1 MKVVKAVKRVKVAG
15 EQPFPGKS
23 FMSFI
28 HFTVFM
34 MVFVTA
40 LAGQQTQ
47 APRPTFRAGVDL
59 VRVEVQVV
67 DRDGVPIPQLGLTDF
82 EVKIDGRKRPVVS
95 ADLINYDPALIAKSV
110 VPSPSLAD
118 FGRRPSDRMFV
129 MAIDEASLKPGDAMV
144 AAQAGRKFI
153 DTLHE
158 TDYIGLYKFPVI
170 ERQLDLTHGHAAVKL
185 ALGKIIGSFMHVRGE
200 FNLSPSEISDITA
213 TDYEVWQQVVRREC
227 DPVDLS
233 CPDRIVNEA
242 RTTASYAE
250 ADAATRVHS
259 LRYLLDA
266 LATVAGRKTLVVIS
280 GGMFSSDRTSGRP
293 NVDSMMARLGQEA
306 AIANTAL
313 YVLHLD
319 SSFVDS
325 LTRSGGR
332 SPAPGD
338 PHPFMNSVRDGQM
351 QALGLERLAGAA
363 GGGYIRIQAGTPD
376 YAFGRVLRE
385 SAAYYLLGVQP
396 EDRDRDGRPH
406 YIRTTVKAKGA
417 TVRGRSHVIIPRRK

>member
-1 MKVVKAVKRVKVAG
+1 MSSRHRSSAFALWLLPSSFFLL
-15 EQPFPGKS
+15 PFS
-23 FMSFI
+23 FFPFSF
-28 HFTVFM
+28 
-34 MVFVTA
+34 A
-40 LAGQQTQ
+40 APAAQQQ

-67 DRDGVPIPQLGLTDF
+67 DRDGIPVTPLGLTDF

-110 VPSPSLAD
+110 VPAPSLAEL
-118 FGRRPSDRMFV
+118 GKRPSDRMFILAV
-129 MAIDEASLKPGDAMV
+129 DEASLKPGDAMV

-158 TDYIGLYKFPVI
+158 TDYIGLYKFPLI

-185 ALGKIIGSFMHVRGE
+185 ALSKLTGSFMEVRAE
-200 FNLSPSEISDITA
+200 FNLRPSEIVDITA
-213 TDYEVWQQVVRREC
+213 NDYDAWQVVARREC
-227 DPVDLS
+227 HADDVT
-233 CPDRIVNEA
+233 CPDRIVTEA
-242 RTTASYAE
+242 RTSASYAE

-280 GGMFSSDRTSGRP
+280 GGMFSADRTAGRP
-293 NVDSMMARLGQEA
+293 NNDSMMARLGQEA
-306 AIANTAL
+306 AVANTWL

-319 SSFVDS
+319 SSLVDS
-325 LTRSGGR
+325 LTRPGGR

-338 PHPFMNSVRDGQM
+338 PHPFFSSARDGQI

-396 EDRDRDGRPH
+396 EDRDRDGRLH
-406 YIRTTVKAKGA
+406 FIRTTVKAKGA
-417 TVRGRSHVIIPRRK
+417 TVRGRTHVIIPRRK

>member
-1 MKVVKAVKRVKVAG
+1 MKVLPATSVRRILPAVFWICAFSFFFF
-15 EQPFPGKS
+15 PFS
-23 FMSFI
+23 FASP
-28 HFTVFM
+28 
-34 MVFVTA
+34 A
-40 LAGQQTQ
+40 AQQQ
-47 APRPTFRAGVDL
+47 PRPTFRAGVDL

-67 DRDGVPIPQLGLTDF
+67 DRDGIPVPKLGLTDF
-82 EVKIDGRKRPVVS
+82 EVRIDGKKRPVVS

-110 VPSPSLAD
+110 VPATSLAEL
-118 FGRRPSDRMFV
+118 GKRPSDRMFILAV
-129 MAIDEASLKPGDAMV
+129 DEASLKPGDAMV

-185 ALGKIIGSFMHVRGE
+185 ALSRITGSFLHVRAE

-213 TDYEVWQQVVRREC
+213 TDYDAWQQVVRREC
-227 DPVDLS
+227 DPLDVG
-233 CPDRIVNEA
+233 CPDRIINEA

-250 ADAATRVHS
+250 SDAATRVHS
-259 LRYLLDA
+259 LRYLLEA
-266 LATVAGRKTLVVIS
+266 LGTVAGRKTLVVIS
-280 GGMFSSDRTSGRP
+280 GGMFSADRTSGRP
-293 NVDSMMARLGQEA
+293 NIDSMMSRLGQEA
-306 AIANTAL
+306 AIANTWL

-325 LTRSGGR
+325 LMRSGGR
-332 SPAPGD
+332 PPAAGD
-338 PHPFMNSVRDGQM
+338 AHPFLNSSRDGQM
-351 QALGLERLAGAA
+351 MALGLERLAGSA

-385 SAAYYLLGVQP
+385 SAAYYLLGVEP

-406 YIRTTVKAKGA
+406 VIRTTVKAKGA
-417 TVRGRSHVIIPRRK
+417 VVRGRSHVIIPRRK

>member
-1 MKVVKAVKRVKVAG
+1 MAQGNPRTLCGSFLTAVFCLL
-15 EQPFPGKS
+15 P
-23 FMSFI
+23 
-28 HFTVFM
+28 
-34 MVFVTA
+34 
-40 LAGQQTQ
+40 LAFDARQTPQQ
-47 APRPTFRAGVDL
+47 PRPTFRAGVEL

-67 DRDGVPIPQLGLTDF
+67 DKNGIPVPKLGLADF

-95 ADLINYDPALIAKSV
+95 ADLINYDPALIANSV
-110 VPSPSLAD
+110 VPAPSLAD
-118 FGRRPSDRMFV
+118 LGKRPSDRMFV
-129 MAIDEASLKPGDAMV
+129 LAIDEASLKPGDAMV

-158 TDYIGLYKFPVI
+158 TDYIGLYKYPLI

-185 ALGKIIGSFMHVRGE
+185 ALSKITGSFMHVRGE
-200 FNLSPSEISDITA
+200 FNLSPSEVADITA
-213 TDYEVWQQVVRREC
+213 TDYDAWQQVVRREC
-227 DPVDLS
+227 DPDDVG
-233 CPDRIVNEA
+233 CPDRVVNEA

-266 LATVAGRKTLVVIS
+266 LGTVPGRKTLVVIS
-280 GGMFSSDRTSGRP
+280 GGMFSADRSGGRP

-306 AIANTAL
+306 AIANTWL

-319 SSFVDS
+319 SSFVDA
-325 LTRSGGR
+325 LMRPGGR

-338 PHPFMNSVRDGQM
+338 PHPFQNSFRDGQL
-351 QALGLERLAGAA
+351 QGLGLERLAGAA

-385 SAAYYLLGVQP
+385 SAAYYLLGVEP
-396 EDRDRDGRPH
+396 EERDRDGRPH
-406 YIRTTVKAKGA
+406 VIRTTVKAKGA
-417 TVRGRSHVIIPRRK
+417 TVRGRSHVIIPKRK